1 LPRLPL
7 GGRVAESPR
16 LQRPRPVRL
25 ASAWASKFPIMTT
38 SVDPERLKVLA
49 ESYRGQAE
57 FCRCMAAM
65 APTTAQEHEWLQHT
79 AEWTRLAENAE
90 GSAANLN

>member
-1 LPRLPL
+1 
-7 GGRVAESPR
+7 VAYAWAREAPSA
-16 LQRPRPVRL
+16 RPVRL
-25 ASAWASKFPIMTT
+25 ASAWASKLPIMTT
-38 SVDPERLKVLA
+38 RVDPERLKVLA

-57 FCRCMAAM
+57 FCRGVAAM
-65 APTTAQEHEWLQHT
+65 APTTAQAREWLRRA